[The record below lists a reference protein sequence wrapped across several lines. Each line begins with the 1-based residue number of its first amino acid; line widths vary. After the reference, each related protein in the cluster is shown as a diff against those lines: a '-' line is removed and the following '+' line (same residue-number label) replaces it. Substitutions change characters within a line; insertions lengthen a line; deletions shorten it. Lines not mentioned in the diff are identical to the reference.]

1 MSELPSLNS
10 RTWSPRNSGVGT
22 RPLRVLHVVR
32 QYAPAVGGLENFVAC
47 LAAEQRNAGLEAQV
61 LTLNSVFHAP
71 PAAPLP
77 AHERLDGIP
86 VRRLPWRGSHRYPLA
101 PGVLSHLRDFDL
113 VHVHGVDF
121 FADFLAATQFLHRR
135 PLLLSTHGGF
145 FHTAY
150 ASRLKRLFFHTVT
163 RWSLRRYAHVFACS
177 EGDFSTFQVI
187 RPNGMT
193 LIENGVDTDKFRGA
207 AAAGFQP
214 VLAFVGRFSNN
225 KRVDRLVRL
234 VADLRE
240 RGCAVRLLVIGRDWD
255 GNLPRLQEQVRSL
268 GVQEAVEIHTGL
280 SDEEIRTQLGRASF
294 VASAS
299 EYEGFGMTLVEGLS
313 AGLVPLAS
321 NIPSFEA
328 IVERAGVGQMLD
340 FTQPEAAA
348 SVAHQFIDQVAA
360 DHPRFR
366 HAALQAASH
375 WSWPATAERFMVQY
389 DQIPGHQVRRLQGV
403 DIAVMTGELLV
414 RELDDCAARRRSV
427 YLAFAN
433 AHTLNQ
439 VRRQPAYQNT
449 LRHFLV
455 VNDGVGM
462 DIASRWRYGHT
473 FPENLNGTDFVPR
486 WLRESRQPLRVFL
499 LGARPEVVVA
509 AHARCRELFPRH
521 DWVGHAHGY
530 FRPEDEAA
538 LCERIRRAAPDVLLV
553 AMGNPL
559 QEHWIARCGPAAGAP
574 VAIGVGALFD
584 FWSGTAKR
592 APDWVRA
599 MKLEWLY
606 RLWREPRRMWRRYL
620 LGNMLFLRAAW
631 GDRQ

>member
-1 MSELPSLNS
+1 M
-10 RTWSPRNSGVGT
+10 

-32 QYAPAVGGLENFVAC
+32 QYPPAVGGLESFVAC
-47 LAAEQRNAGLEAQV
+47 LAAEQRNAGLDAQV

-71 PAAPLP
+71 PAPPLP
-77 AHERLDGIP
+77 AQERLDGIP
-86 VRRLPWRGSHRYPLA
+86 VRRLAWWGSHRYPLA
-101 PGVLSHLRDFDL
+101 PGVLKHLREFDL

-121 FADFLAATQFLHRR
+121 FADFLALTQFFHRR

-163 RWSLRRYAHVFACS
+163 RWSLHRYAHVFACS
-177 EGDFSTFQVI
+177 EGDFDTFQVI

-193 LIENGVDTDKFRGA
+193 LIENGVDTEKFRGA

-234 VADLRE
+234 VADLRT
-240 RGCAVRLLVIGRDWD
+240 RGCAARLLVIGRDWD
-255 GNLPRLQEQVRSL
+255 GNLTRLQDLVRSL

-280 SDEEIRTQLGRASF
+280 SDQQIRTQLGRASF

-313 AGLVPLAS
+313 AGLIPLAS
-321 NIPSFEA
+321 DIRSFEV
-328 IVERAGVGQMLD
+328 IVERAGVGQTLD
-340 FTQPEAAA
+340 FTRPEVAA
-348 SVAHQFIDQVAA
+348 SVAHQYIDRVAA
-360 DHPRFR
+360 DHPRLR

-375 WSWPATAERFMVQY
+375 WSWPATAERFMVHY

-403 DIAVMTGELLV
+403 DIAVMTGEVLM
-414 RELDDCAARRRSV
+414 RELDDCATRRRSV

-439 VRRQPAYQNT
+439 ARRQLSYQNT
-449 LRHFLV
+449 LRHFLI

-486 WLRESRQPLRVFL
+486 WLRESRSRLRVFL
-499 LGARPEVVVA
+499 LGARPEVVDA

-530 FRPEDEAA
+530 FSPEEEAA
-538 LCERIRRAAPDVLLV
+538 LCERIRQAAPDVLLV

-559 QEHWIARCGPAAGAP
+559 QEHWIARCAPAAGVP

-592 APDWVRA
+592 APDWLRA